1 MIDIKKTFEITRIPL
16 IILIALTGVGILLT
30 NLNILILT
38 IGWWMFVLIV
48 LTICVLWVGYSSGKN
63 GISLIESGL
72 NGAITWAIPGTI
84 GLTIGGLLVF
94 INAFL
99 WGNIEGYEVISFFG
113 GLLVIVILLGV
124 GSITSFVV
132 AIVGRFFGLK
142 TSK

>member
-38 IGWWMFVLIV
+38 AGWWIFVSLV
-48 LTICVLWVGYSSGKN
+48 LTISVLWVGYSSGKKDL
-63 GISLIESGL
+63 SLIESGL
-72 NGAITWAIPGTI
+72 NGAITWIVPGTI
-84 GLTIGGLLVF
+84 GLTIGGLLAF

-99 WGNIEGYEVISFFG
+99 WGNIEGYEIIAFFG

-124 GSITSFVV
+124 GSITSFVI
-132 AIVGRFFGLK
+132 ANIGRFFGLK
-142 TSK
+142 RK